1 MRLLQRLLALPVLAA
16 GLALASAPA
25 ATASTMED
33 IMSRGELRVAVQTQG
48 PPVSFVDQHGER
60 TGLAIEIVRKMA
72 EDMGVELVLQDYDWQ
87 GLIPALTSGKADMIA
102 ADMTPT
108 PKRATA
114 LLFTEPI
121 FFTSTIAFTTDDK
134 DFQSWEDLNAE
145 GVTVGATQASTYA
158 DAARDKLPEAT
169 LKEYQGG
176 TAATAQALAQGRVD
190 AGISDSGTIKGF
202 LKEYENFRVLDG
214 TLREEPLSFATRP
227 DSVHL
232 LMWLDNYIRFIRHTG
247 DLEGLIDYWWNT
259 TDWEADH

>member
-1 MRLLQRLLALPVLAA
+1 MQILKKILALPALAA
-16 GLALASAPA
+16 GLLLANAPVA
-25 ATASTMED
+25 EATTMED
-33 IMSRGELRVAVQTQG
+33 ILSRGEIRVAVQTQG
-48 PPVSFVDQHGER
+48 PPVSFVDKQGER

-87 GLIPALTSGKADMIA
+87 GLIPALLSGKADMIA

-114 LLFTEPI
+114 LLFTEPV
-121 FFTSTIAFTTDDK
+121 FFTSTIAFTTKDT
-134 DFQSWEDLNAE
+134 DFQSWEDLNQE
-145 GVTVGATQASTYA
+145 GITVGATQASTYSA
-158 DAARDKLPEAT
+158 AARDKLPNAS

-176 TAATAQALAQGRVD
+176 TAATAQALAQGRID

-202 LKEYENFRVLDG
+202 LKEYPDFRVLEG

-232 LMWLDNYIRFIRHTG
+232 LMFLDNYIRFIRHTG
-247 DLEGLIDYWWNT
+247 DLEGMLDYWWNT